1 MKNLI
6 LIFLCIITPIFG
18 NCHNDYKKIA
28 YASNNAFQ
36 SPNPNL
42 NLFTITY
49 HQWSDHNAFILS
61 KSPIITGYGIY
72 SDSLSKIYQGKTF
85 YEYNGEYYAI
95 ESWADYYYWFTKKY
109 AFMFKNPELYE
120 LYYLSNNDYSMASYI
135 ASENFLGERY
145 PSLIRIDFLDSKVES
160 NRLSDD
166 KHLAINTKEQT
177 RLKSKFER
185 ELIKQNNTKEDKTG
199 NEQSMDNTLKNHKE
213 ENQDIRTTNNQNE
226 LNTDKPSKP
235 TINKIK

>member
-1 MKNLI
+1 
-6 LIFLCIITPIFG
+6 
-18 NCHNDYKKIA
+18 
-28 YASNNAFQ
+28 
-36 SPNPNL
+36 
-42 NLFTITY
+42 
-49 HQWSDHNAFILS
+49 
-61 KSPIITGYGIY
+61 
-72 SDSLSKIYQGKTF
+72 
-85 YEYNGEYYAI
+85 
-95 ESWADYYYWFTKKY
+95 
-109 AFMFKNPELYE
+109 MFKNPELYE